1 MPSMRTLSGL
11 LAPVFGFVV
20 SIRFMMYWSVHSRF
34 MIRQYAASSMSSAF
48 TWSLFASI
56 TENPICSVWL
66 KRIAPALASPSGA
79 MSSSMK

>member
-34 MIRQYAASSMSSAF
+34 MIRQYAASSMSSA
-48 TWSLFASI
+48 T
-56 TENPICSVWL
+56 T
-66 KRIAPALASPSGA
+66 
-79 MSSSMK
+79 